1 LITEKDIY
9 IENAGMAILHPFILP
24 LFENLKLVNNKEFV
38 SLEAQNMGV
47 QILEYLVWGKN
58 IHTENYM
65 PLNKIICGMDPV
77 QIWKTDSEIS
87 KDIETESELL
97 LKDVIRHWEVLKNT
111 GIEGI
116 RETYLQRPGKLSHN
130 QNGWKLIVEQKT
142 VDILIG
148 SLPWG
153 LGIIKLPW
161 MPEMLFVE
169 WN

>member
-1 LITEKDIY
+1 MY
-9 IENAGMAILHPFILP
+9 
-24 LFENLKLVNNKEFV
+24 
-38 SLEAQNMGV
+38 
-47 QILEYLVWGKN
+47 
-58 IHTENYM
+58 
-65 PLNKIICGMDPV
+65 PV

-97 LKDVIRHWEVLKNT
+97 LKDVIRYWGVLKNT
-111 GIEGI
+111 GIEGL
-116 RETYLQRPGKLSHN
+116 RETFLQRPGKLSHN